1 MTLIYDRVFSMNLH
15 KLAPKKAF
23 TLVELIVVIA
33 ILGILASVAMPF
45 IYSRMSAAD
54 LTSCTEQIKQISMK
68 ANEYSEDMAHRN
80 MLPASGMDDNEDTEF
95 MNESDAWWYSI
106 APLFDAVVLPTKA
119 GGPIKVSEVFHCS
132 GDERAN
138 IEEGTVFTAT
148 EKTVSY
154 VSWSDGTVDPDN
166 PDSGIRMNKQRL
178 DEMPWISDG
187 NPVKGQS
194 VNSLESFKKMVLPAV
209 ERHAS
214 SIAVAYASGRIE
226 AIELDPEGE
235 SDEKMFEKVAPWLAE
250 NPVKGAEKAPRRSSR
265 RSSR

>member
-1 MTLIYDRVFSMNLH
+1 MTLIYDKVSSMILH
-15 KLAPKKAF
+15 NPARKKAF

-68 ANEYSEDMAHRN
+68 ANEYSDDMAHRN
-80 MLPASGMDDNEDTEF
+80 MLPASGMADDEDTEF
-95 MNESDAWWYSI
+95 MNETDAWWYSI

-119 GGPIKVSEVFHCS
+119 GGPIKVSEVFHCP

-138 IEEGTVFTAT
+138 IEEGTVFTAN

-166 PDSGIRMNKQRL
+166 PDSGIRINKQRL
-178 DEMPWISDG
+178 DELPWLSDG
-187 NPVKGQS
+187 HPVKGQS
-194 VNSLESFKKMVLPAV
+194 VNSLESFKKMVLPAI

-214 SIAVAYASGRIE
+214 SIVVAYAGGSIR
-226 AIELDPEGE
+226 AVELDPEGE
-235 SDEKMFEKVAPWLAE
+235 SDEQMFKKVAPWLAE
-250 NPVKGAEKAPRRSSR
+250 NPVEGAENAPRRSSR
-265 RSSR
+265 RTRR